1 MDRNFYLDSLFKMN
15 VPVRYALFAFVSI
28 GVNLM
33 TQWPFFLIFQGR
45 WVLYAALAA
54 GTLTGLSTKYTLD
67 KHWIFY
73 YQPHSRQ
80 DEAVRFALYSLM
92 GGVTTIVFWGTETLF
107 YCLLDFPGSQYIG
120 GALGL
125 TVGYT
130 SKYFLDRRFVFRIS
144 TCSLQ
149 DGAAIRS

>member
-1 MDRNFYLDSLFKMN
+1 MN
-15 VPVRYALFAFVSI
+15 KSVRYALFALVSI
-28 GVNLM
+28 GVNLL
-33 TQWPFFLIFQGR
+33 TQWPFFVIFQGS

-54 GTLTGLSTKYTLD
+54 GTLTGLGTKYSID
-67 KHWIFY
+67 KRWIFY
-73 YQPHSRQ
+73 YHPPSRK

-107 YCLLDFPGSQYIG
+107 YYFLDFPGVQYAG

-130 SKYFLDRRFVFRIS
+130 SKYFLDRRFVFRMS

-149 DGAAIRS
+149 DGAATPS